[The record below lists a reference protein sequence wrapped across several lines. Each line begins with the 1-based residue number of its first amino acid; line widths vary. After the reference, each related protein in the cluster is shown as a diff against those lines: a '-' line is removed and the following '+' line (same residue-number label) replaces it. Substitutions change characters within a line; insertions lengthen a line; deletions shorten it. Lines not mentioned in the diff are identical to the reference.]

1 MGHRKKK
8 QQFEVQQMTDD
19 RLKWFP
25 PLLIRSYVGEL
36 IFSFI
41 LFFLRSVMIPTKY
54 FVVIKMKVLAYS
66 ESLSADLTRKAFDV
80 VGVLPCSHN
89 KLKRGYLFVT
99 RRANTRNSKQ
109 STNREKKIDYN

>member
-1 MGHRKKK
+1 MSHRKKK
-8 QQFEVQQMTDD
+8 KTAVRSSTDD

-41 LFFLRSVMIPTKY
+41 PFFLRSVVIPTKH

-99 RRANTRNSKQ
+99 RGANTRNSKQ